1 MQKPLGIIALIA
13 PFALASAPFASA
25 QSNDMFPTK
34 IAAEKRGKELKCT
47 GAFAMGSE
55 WMPCAN
61 FEAYEKALKK

>member
-1 MQKPLGIIALIA
+1 MQNPLGIIARIA
-13 PFALASAPFASA
+13 PIAIATAPFASA
-25 QSNDMFPTK
+25 QSNDMVPIK
-34 IAAEKRGKELKCT
+34 LAAGTRAKELKWM